1 MTDQIYSN
9 AFNFS
14 SYQDGRVDMR
24 TGQYSAVVT
33 LVALRPE
40 GGGGDAESRNLT
52 LTFSMAK
59 TTNDG
64 YGIGWTLNVT
74 SFDIANLVLS
84 LSTGERYKANPLP
97 AVGQLLTFQDRKLK
111 NVEVRRTATATLE
124 VMYGDGVTETLT
136 RPTGTGPYRTTRITW
151 ETGESQRLDY
161 STGGWLTRVTGEQT
175 GTVFLEASYVSG
187 TISRVTTIATGGR
200 RSAVTFTASN
210 GLLTEISMPFDAA
223 AAPEQVRR
231 YRYQT
236 FANGMRGISRVETPM
251 GGLELV
257 TYLERGLPY
266 YNNTYLPAVTVWERQ
281 PAGGRQEAGL
291 PATVTRYR
299 YSTTTNFTGYPFAGG
314 FVAGTDNLYRVPGV
328 YSYWCEAST
337 VNPDAGNAVLSKV
350 TTTYN
355 KFHLMTQ
362 ERQEQDGVTKTTDIT
377 YNELP
382 NTNFADQ
389 PANLQLAKSTVTTFG
404 ANGAS
409 RTETTLMSTDDY
421 GNLLS
426 KTEPS
431 GLRLDYD
438 YYPIAGTPGRCP
450 PEPNGLFV
458 RFRAAERAVP
468 AGGGTARE
476 VSTTY
481 QQIARLGGGS
491 YVQPLTDTVS
501 GGATIT
507 YTIIGDSAR
516 PLVHGRPQRQVM
528 VLDGQTT
535 TTDFSYTVSGVE
547 LDETRTITGHDGT
560 KAVSGRRTLPASDAM
575 IEARAST
582 GSVIRYT
589 YDAAARVTSETVAP
603 DTAAAAVR
611 RYSYRFAAWS
621 GGVLSTPAEL
631 QTVDALGRTY
641 ATRYDG
647 LGRAIASVELLSGTE
662 RPISAT
668 TWDRLGRKATETSY
682 DQPPGG
688 AQLSLVSRY
697 GYNGWNDLV
706 TTTNPDGSVTLSV
719 RDRVANTMTTGTQG
733 LNTTVTSFNGFDKP
747 ATVVQVDT
755 AGNRLQTLTR
765 GYDGFGRC
773 TSLTDVDGNVTRYS
787 YDAFDRMTGSSTTP
801 ADGTPARSVALGYA
815 PGSSAELHATVT
827 VNGTR
832 LGTRSH
838 DGVGRMITESLGDGT
853 TRLAY
858 DGADPQPASRT
869 TPAGIIRQF
878 TYDPAQKSLTRI
890 TLADGSHSDYA
901 YAAASGRLTRST
913 NTTARRDR
921 SYDGYEFPTSQT
933 VNTDGTDTTTR
944 FTWSPGGRLTRMEAP
959 VGDAETR
966 SYDSAGRLVS
976 ITSGGCTITH
986 SYDSHGRPVTTTIAE
1001 GGRSL
1006 VTTVAFDGYG
1016 REASR
1021 DFTLNGALQRRVSRS
1036 YLKNGNLSRRLTTAG
1051 NGATI
1056 ADEQFTYDAYG
1067 RLTGYACTG
1076 SDHPRDP
1083 QGRAIAGQ
1091 SFTFDALDNITS
1103 CTTSFTDG
1111 SSNRADRIFATTN
1124 PTKLVEIRTTNPAGT
1139 RRLSYDAD
1147 GNMIDDGA
1155 GRQFTWDGFGR
1166 LVACSGAGGYAYDAE
1181 NRLVTQT
1188 APGAAPLHLDYGE
1201 EGLIA
1206 ERQGGNTLR
1215 YRRDGTAT
1223 RGQALT
1229 EGGVTRLRENLLDT
1243 TGSVIASVGDGGA
1256 TAGIVYTPYGGA
1268 GPAGVTSATPLI
1280 DRNRVA
1286 FNGERLDALAGLY
1299 HLGQGRRAYCPE
1311 LMVFLSPDPYAVFGG
1326 AGYNA
1331 YGYCRGDPVNLS
1343 DPSGLLSN
1351 GWNLGLAIV
1360 GFVLAAVLVVAAIP
1374 TGGASI
1380 GALAVLGM
1388 VGAGLGFVSA
1398 TLGLTSAIMGV
1409 VDDANG
1415 WDRSE
1420 TIRNLN
1426 IASLAFGVASV
1437 VTSAASAI
1445 GSTYKAYQGMR
1456 SVRLYGLSE
1465 VSSVDIALAD
1475 LTGTAAFS
1483 AANTTERVANAAASG
1498 TRTFFGIE
1506 SRWWASITGVANMAL
1521 GSYFIAAGSIDLAN
1535 PSGQTGTGGGANG
1548 NGQPEA
1554 TLGGSTPESTA
1565 AAQPYAPSLRRF
1577 EDPVTSRRSF
1587 DEEFTRQNNRLRS
1600 SLSSQ
1605 LAGGAA

>member
-33 LVALRPE
+33 LVTLRPE
-40 GGGGDAESRNLT
+40 GGGATGTRDLT

-59 TTNDG
+59 TSNDG
-64 YGIGWTLNVT
+64 YGIGWSLNVT

-97 AVGQLLTFQDRKLK
+97 AVGQLLTFQDKKLK

-124 VMYGDGVTETLT
+124 VMYADGVTETLT
-136 RPTGTGPYRTTRITW
+136 RPTGTGPYRTTRLTW
-151 ETGESQRLDY
+151 ESGESQRLDY

-187 TISRVTTIATGGR
+187 TISRVTTMATGGR
-200 RSAVTFTASN
+200 RSAVAFTVAN
-210 GLLTEISMPFDAA
+210 GQLTEISMPFDAA

-236 FANGMRGISRVETPM
+236 FANGMRGITRIETPM

-291 PATVTRYR
+291 PAMVTRYR
-299 YSTTTNFTGYPFAGG
+299 YSTTTNFTGYPFSGG

-355 KFHLMTQ
+355 KFHLMTR
-362 ERQEQDGVTKTTDIT
+362 EHQEQDGVTKTTDIT

-382 NTNFADQ
+382 NTNFVNQ

-431 GLRLDYD
+431 GLHLVYD

-458 RFRAAERAVP
+458 RFRAVERAVP

-476 VSTTY
+476 VATTY
-481 QQIARLGGGS
+481 QQITRLGGSGT

-507 YTIIGDSAR
+507 YTIIGDSAQ
-516 PLVHGRPQRQVM
+516 PLIHGRPQRQVM
-528 VLDGQTT
+528 VLDGRTT
-535 TTDFSYTVSGVE
+535 TTDFMYAAAGAE
-547 LDETRTITGHDGT
+547 LTEARTITGHDGT
-560 KAVSGRRTLPASDAM
+560 KAVSSRRLLPAVDVL
-575 IEARAST
+575 IEAQASSGT
-582 GSVIRYT
+582 IIRYT
-589 YDAAARVTSETVAP
+589 YDAAGRVTSETTAP
-603 DTAAAAVR
+603 DTAAAASR
-611 RYSYRFAAWS
+611 QYTYRFATWS
-621 GGVLSTPAEL
+621 SGVASTPAEL
-631 QTVDALGRTY
+631 RTVDALGKTY
-641 ATRYDG
+641 VSRYDG
-647 LGRAIASVELLSGTE
+647 MGRIVASVEIQQGGE

-668 TWDRLGRKATETSY
+668 TWDRLSRKASETTF
-682 DQPPGG
+682 DQPPGA

-733 LNTTVTSFNGFDKP
+733 LNTTVTSFNGFEKP

-773 TSLTDVDGNVTRYS
+773 ISLTDVDGNVTRYS
-787 YDAFDRMTGSSTTP
+787 YDAFDRMTGSTTTP
-801 ADGTPARSVALGYA
+801 ADGTAARSVTLGYA
-815 PGSSAELHATVT
+815 PGSAAELHATVT

-838 DGVGRMITESLGDGT
+838 DGVGRLVAESLGDGVT
-853 TRLAY
+853 TLAY
-858 DGADPQPASRT
+858 NGVNPEPASRT
-869 TPAGIIRQF
+869 TPAGTRRHY
-878 TYDPAQKSLTRI
+878 TYDPAQKALTRI
-890 TLADGSHSDYA
+890 TLDDGSSSDYA
-901 YAAASGRLTRST
+901 YAPASGRLTRST
-913 NTTARRDR
+913 NASARRDR

-933 VNTDGTDTTTR
+933 VNTDGTDTITR

-966 SYDSAGRLVS
+966 SYDSAGRLVK
-976 ITSGGCTITH
+976 ITSGGSTITQ
-986 SYDSHGRPVTTTIAE
+986 SYDSHGRPLASTITE
-1001 GGRSL
+1001 GGRTL
-1006 VTTVAFDGYG
+1006 VTTLAFDGYG

-1021 DFTLNGALQRRVSRS
+1021 DFTLNGTLQRRVSRS

-1056 ADEQFTYDAYG
+1056 ADERFTYDAYG

-1076 SDHPRDP
+1076 SEHPRDP
-1083 QGRAIAGQ
+1083 QGRAIAAQ

-1147 GNMIDDGA
+1147 GNMTDDGA
-1155 GRQFTWDGFGR
+1155 GRRFTWDGFGR
-1166 LVACSGAGGYAYDAE
+1166 LVACSSSGGYVYDAE

-1188 APGAAPLHLDYGE
+1188 APGAPPLHLDYGE

-1206 ERQGGNTLR
+1206 ERQGSNTLR
-1215 YRRDGTAT
+1215 YRREGAAT
-1223 RGQALT
+1223 RGQVLT
-1229 EGGVTRLRENLLDT
+1229 RDGVTQLRENLLDT
-1243 TGSVIASVGDGGA
+1243 TGGVIGSVGDGGA
-1256 TAGIVYTPYGGA
+1256 TAGIIYTPYGGA
-1268 GPAGVTSATPLI
+1268 GPAGVTSGTPLI

-1286 FNGERLDALAGLY
+1286 FNGERLDAMAGLY

-1343 DPSGLLSN
+1343 DPSGLLSS
-1351 GWNLGLAIV
+1351 GWNLGLAIL
-1360 GFVLAAVLVVAAIP
+1360 GFLLAAVLVVAAIP

-1398 TLGLTSAIMGV
+1398 TLGLTSAIMTV
-1409 VDDANG
+1409 VDEANG

-1445 GSTYKAYQGMR
+1445 GGAYKAYQGTR
-1456 SVRLYGLSE
+1456 SVTLYGLSE

-1483 AANTTERVANAAASG
+1483 AANTGERVTAAA
-1498 TRTFFGIE
+1498 TAATKTFFGID
-1506 SRWWASITGVANMAL
+1506 SKWWASITGVANMVL

-1535 PSGQTGTGGGANG
+1535 SAGQTGTSGGANG

-1577 EDPVTSRRSF
+1577 EDPVGSRRSF
-1587 DEEFTRQNNRLRS
+1587 DEEFARQNSRLRS